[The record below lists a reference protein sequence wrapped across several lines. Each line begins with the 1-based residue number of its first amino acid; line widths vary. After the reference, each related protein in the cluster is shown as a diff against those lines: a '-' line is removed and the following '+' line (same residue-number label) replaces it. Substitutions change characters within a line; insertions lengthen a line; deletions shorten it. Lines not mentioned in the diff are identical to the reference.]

1 MTKSNTGSQRFSKP
15 LESIKGDILTDTF
28 GRKHNYLRISLT
40 ERCNLRCTYCMPAE
54 GIQLSPKDHIMTYEE
69 IYTIAK
75 EFVDRGVTK
84 IRLTGG
90 EPLVR
95 KDAALIMEK
104 LAALPV
110 SLTLTTNGVIVDKFI
125 DHFKKCGI
133 KTLNVS
139 LDSLNAKKNND
150 ITRRSYFEKVYQNI
164 LLLVKEG
171 FYVKVNCVLM
181 KGFNDNE
188 IIDFITITKDLPI
201 QVRFIEFM
209 PFDGN
214 RWNMDKL
221 VSLEEVLS
229 QVNSNFKAEN
239 IIKLKDA
246 VNDTTKS
253 YQIKNHKGTFAII
266 SSVTNPFCDGCNRI
280 RLTAN
285 GQIKNCLFSSK
296 ESDLLTPLR
305 EGKPIQT
312 IIQQAIKS
320 KLKIRNGMDT
330 LDKFKESDAHL
341 NNRSMITIGG

>member
-1 MTKSNTGSQRFSKP
+1 MEKTK
-15 LESIKGDILTDTF
+15 DILTDTF

-54 GIQLSPKDHIMTYEE
+54 GIQLSPKEHIMTYEE
-69 IYTIAK
+69 IYTIAAA
-75 EFVDRGVTK
+75 FVKLGVTK

-95 KDAALIMEK
+95 KDAATIIEK
-104 LAALPV
+104 LASLPV
-110 SLTLTTNGVIVDKFI
+110 ELTLTTNGVIVDRFV
-125 DHFKKCGI
+125 DLFKKSGI
-133 KTLNVS
+133 KNLNVS
-139 LDSLNAKKNND
+139 LDSLDANKNKD
-150 ITRRSYFEKVYQNI
+150 ITRRSYFDKVYQNI

-171 FYVKVNCVLM
+171 FNVKVNCVLM

-188 IIDFITITKDLPI
+188 TIDFINLGKELPLHI
-201 QVRFIEFM
+201 RFIEFM

-214 RWNMDKL
+214 RWNMDKM
-221 VSLEEVLS
+221 VSLQEILSEV
-229 QVNSNFKAEN
+229 NATFTKDE

-246 VNDTTKS
+246 PNDTTKS
-253 YQIKNHKGTFAII
+253 YQIKGYQGTFAII

-285 GQIKNCLFSSK
+285 GQIKNCLFSSA

-305 EGKPIQT
+305 NGKSINPI
-312 IIQQAIKS
+312 IDKAIQAKF
-320 KLKIRNGMDT
+320 KIRSGMDT
-330 LDKFKESDAHL
+330 LDKFKKIDGH